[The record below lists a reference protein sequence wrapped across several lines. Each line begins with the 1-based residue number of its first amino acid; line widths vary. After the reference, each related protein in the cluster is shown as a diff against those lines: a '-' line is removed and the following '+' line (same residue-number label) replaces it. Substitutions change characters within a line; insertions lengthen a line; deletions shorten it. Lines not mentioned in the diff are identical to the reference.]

1 MSIRSMMEWDSSSN
15 RMMGFVDLELNSG
28 NNDDSYQLDTEVLVV
43 MAVGLV
49 GHWKTPIAYFLTAK
63 LSSSMQGELIKQS
76 IVQIHLAGLVVVALV
91 CDGLSANVKMVKD
104 FGCSLNPDQLKSFF
118 VNPADPSDLDS
129 FSDRET
135 TRAT

>member
-15 RMMGFVDLELNSG
+15 RMMGFVDLGLNLG
-28 NNDDSYQLDTEVLVV
+28 NNADSDQLATEVLVV

-91 CDGLSANVKMVKD
+91 CDGLSVPM
-104 FGCSLNPDQLKSFF
+104 LKC
-118 VNPADPSDLDS
+118 
-129 FSDRET
+129 
-135 TRAT
+135 